1 MERGFAEMTVGERI
15 KERRIELGLTQE
27 ELGKRMGYG
36 KSAVC
41 RVEKEGNNI
50 TSNRV
55 EKFAKALECTPGYLM
70 GWTATPY
77 QKQLNLFDLTGD
89 SNAAE
94 QVRDKQFKHRFKLEY
109 ESKPIDITN
118 EEYIIIE
125 CYRKLTDAEKDM
137 VKRTVAY
144 NEWLLNHGKDFLGE

>member
-1 MERGFAEMTVGERI
+1 MTIGQRI
-15 KERRIELGLTQE
+15 KQRRKELGLTQT
-27 ELGKRMGYG
+27 ELAHRLGN
-36 KSAVC
+36 KSKVSVC
-41 RVEKEGNNI
+41 TVENDKEDLTTDRI
-50 TSNRV
+50 R
-55 EKFAKALECTPGYLM
+55 KYAKALDCEPAYLM

-94 QVRDKQFKHRFKLEY
+94 QVRDKLFKHRFKLEH
-109 ESKPIDITN
+109 ESKPIEITN

-125 CYRKLTDAEKDM
+125 CYRNLTDAEKEM

>member
-1 MERGFAEMTVGERI
+1 MTVGERI
-15 KERRIELGLTQE
+15 RQRRLELNLTQE
-27 ELGKRMGYG
+27 ELAKRLNYKG

-41 RVEKEGNNI
+41 RVEKEENNI
-50 TSNRV
+50 TTDRIR
-55 EKFAKALECTPGYLM
+55 KFAKALDCEPAYLM

-94 QVRDKQFKHRFKLEY
+94 QVRDKQFKHRFKLEH
-109 ESKPIDITN
+109 ESKPIEITN

-125 CYRKLTDAEKDM
+125 CYRKLTDAEKEM